1 MNTTILGGLTRDERM
16 TKALFGLDGEKMR
29 KLGEDIERLWTQKL
43 ERRKGRKRAVGGGRK
58 GGVPGGMAKAA
69 LVLFYLKVYPT
80 FDLLS
85 AISGI
90 DRSGCC
96 RWVHELMP
104 LLEEAL
110 RQKLMLPKRKIGSMD
125 EFYAAFPLAREVC
138 VDGMER
144 PTQRPKKKQATAST
158 TRGRRSGTRGKPS

>member
-29 KLGEDIERLWTQKL
+29 KLGEDVERLWAQKL
-43 ERRKGRKRAVGGGRK
+43 EKRKGRKRAVGGGRK
-58 GGVPGGMAKAA
+58 GEVPSGMAKAA

-96 RWVHELMP
+96 RWVHLLMP

-110 RQKLMLPKRKIGSMD
+110 KQKLMLPKRKIRTMA
-125 EFYAAFPLAREVC
+125 EFREAFPQAKEVI

-144 PTQRPKKKQATAST
+144 PRQRPKKKAVTAST
-158 TRGRRSGTRGKPS
+158 TRGRRSGIRRKPS

>member
-1 MNTTILGGLTRDERM
+1 MLGLWIRDERM

-29 KLGEDIERLWTQKL
+29 KLGEDVERLWTQKL
-43 ERRKGRKRAVGGGRK
+43 EKRKGRRRAVGGGRK
-58 GGVPGGMAKAA
+58 GGVSGGTAKAA
-69 LVLFYLKVYPT
+69 LVLFYLKAYPT

-110 RQKLMLPKRKIGSMD
+110 RQKLMLPRRKISSMD
-125 EFYAAFPLAREVC
+125 EFYAAFPQAREVC
-138 VDGMER
+138 MDGMER
-144 PTQRPKKKQATAST
+144 PCQRPKKKVATASS